1 MSKSELSPD
10 KILIHAV
17 GNETRRDDGL
27 ALEAIKYIKNKFP
40 DFSFKTDYQ
49 LYLEDVLEWCNYSK
63 VWFIDASFGNDL
75 KNRTTQNV
83 PLDFNPSVHHMG
95 PDLLASMAKEIY
107 GSSVEV
113 IVSELPGEDFSLGE
127 GLSSKAKST
136 LNDFIVSLETQFP
149 IELE

>member
-1 MSKSELSPD
+1 MSKSELSHD
-10 KILIHAV
+10 NILVHAV

-27 ALEAIKYIKNKFP
+27 ALEAIKYLKYKYPNFL
-40 DFSFKTDYQ
+40 FKTDYQ
-49 LYLEDVLEWCNYSK
+49 LYLEDVLEWCHYKK
-63 VWFIDASFGNDL
+63 VWFIDASYGNEL
-75 KNRTTQNV
+75 KNRTTLDV
-83 PLDFNPSVHHMG
+83 ALDFNPSVHHMG

-127 GLSSKAKST
+127 GLSPKAQST
-136 LNDFIVSLETQFP
+136 LNDFIFSLETQLP